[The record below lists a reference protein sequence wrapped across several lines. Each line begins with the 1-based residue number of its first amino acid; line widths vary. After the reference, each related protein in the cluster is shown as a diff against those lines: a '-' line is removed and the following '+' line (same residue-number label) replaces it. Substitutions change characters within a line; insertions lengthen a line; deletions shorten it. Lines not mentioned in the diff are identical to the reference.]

1 MITAFLEC
9 ACDQVSFT
17 PAVDTAVS
25 ASVLGP
31 LVTHTL
37 TAATTT
43 NADTSSAYCTDNYED

>member
-43 NADTSSAYCTDNYED
+43 NADTSSAYCTNNYED